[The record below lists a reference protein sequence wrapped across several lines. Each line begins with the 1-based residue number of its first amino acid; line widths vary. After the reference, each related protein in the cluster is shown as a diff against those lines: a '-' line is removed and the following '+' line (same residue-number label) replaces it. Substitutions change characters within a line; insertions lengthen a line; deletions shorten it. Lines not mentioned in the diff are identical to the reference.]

1 MENIFYVYLLL
12 DPTNF
17 YLPFYVGMGSGNRCY
32 EHYKENENTTCNRLK
47 FRKIRKLKLAG
58 FKPYVT
64 IWQDSLSR
72 EDAFQLEIEL
82 IKKFGRRHYD
92 DKNGI
97 LLNVSEGGDSG
108 PRLIGKDNG
117 FYGKIHTEE
126 TKRIIG
132 DKSKQ
137 KIYSEEYRKKLSD
150 ALSGKEKTSEHK
162 LKIAKSLSGKEK
174 TTEHREKIG
183 AAHKG
188 KTISSEQRKQISE
201 KMTGRKFSPET
212 IEKMKLAA
220 KAREAKKKG
229 LSSET

>member
-32 EHYKENENTTCNRLK
+32 DHYKETENTTCNRLK
-47 FRKIRKLKLAG
+47 FRKIRKLKSAG
-58 FKPYVT
+58 FKPYIT
-64 IWQDSLSR
+64 IWKDNLSK
-72 EDAFQLEIEL
+72 EEAFLLEIDL
-82 IKKFGRRHYD
+82 IRRFGRKHYG
-92 DKNGI
+92 DKSGI
-97 LLNVSEGGDSG
+97 LLNVSEGGDAG
-108 PRLIGKDNG
+108 PRLLGEDNG
-117 FYGKIHTEE
+117 FYGKTHSEE
-126 TKRIIG
+126 TKRQIG

-137 KIYSEEYRKKLSD
+137 KIYSDEHRKKLSD

-162 LKIAKSLSGKEK
+162 LKISKSLSGKEK

-188 KTISSEQRKQISE
+188 KIISPGHRKQISE